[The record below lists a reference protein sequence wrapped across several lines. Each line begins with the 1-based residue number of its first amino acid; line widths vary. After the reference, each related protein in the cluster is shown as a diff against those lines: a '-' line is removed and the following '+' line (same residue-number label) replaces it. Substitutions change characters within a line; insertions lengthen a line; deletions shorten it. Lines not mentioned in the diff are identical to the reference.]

1 MSLDLQDIFLWICK
15 NHPGK
20 TPIKFISSFKRLQ
33 KNLSTFDLIY
43 DEIEDDFT
51 EYVMNNT
58 NHVLSININDEY
70 SNAIGKFYKFYFYSG
85 TDFETEGPMT
95 LNEALQ
101 HDNIFRS
108 WGVDDV
114 LTVEYNKNVLSWDE
128 VQIILTISKPI
139 KDSKIW
145 VNGQQYTQLKKGEW
159 FLNEQI
165 K

>member
-1 MSLDLQDIFLWICK
+1 M
-15 NHPGK
+15 
-20 TPIKFISSFKRLQ
+20 
-33 KNLSTFDLIY
+33 
-43 DEIEDDFT
+43 
-51 EYVMNNT
+51 
-58 NHVLSININDEY
+58 SININDEY

-95 LNEALQ
+95 LNEALR

-114 LTVEYNKNVLSWDE
+114 LTVEYNKTVLSWDE